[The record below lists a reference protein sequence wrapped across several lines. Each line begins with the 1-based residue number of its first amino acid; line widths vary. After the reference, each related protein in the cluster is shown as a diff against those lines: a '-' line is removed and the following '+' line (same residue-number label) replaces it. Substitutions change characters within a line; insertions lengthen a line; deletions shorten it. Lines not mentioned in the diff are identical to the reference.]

1 MGLNFIDR
9 TIQLSWVTGAV
20 LFVFLTPYSPIPVT
34 WGVSIG
40 VFLSGLNL
48 WILRTLFGSIFEGSS
63 KVKTVSYLGMKFP
76 IFYGLLLLVLVFIP
90 VSLGAFF
97 IGFILPFIVIV
108 LKTVGQVSFGKRPS
122 SMAHT
127 ERSCL

>member
-1 MGLNFIDR
+1 MGLNLIDR
-9 TIQLSWVTGAV
+9 TIQLSWVMGAV
-20 LFVFLTPYSPIPVT
+20 LFVFLSPYSPILVT

-48 WILRTLFGSIFEGSS
+48 WILRSLFRSVFEGSS

-76 IFYGLLLLVLVFIP
+76 LFYGLLLLVLTFIP
-90 VSLGAFF
+90 ISLGAFF

-108 LKTVGQVSFGKRPS
+108 LKTVGQASFGERPS
-122 SMAHT
+122 AMAHT